1 MTETMLSILALM
13 IVMLFALT
21 QSRGRVQSQR
31 ELAAVELEVMANAVA
46 SETMQYMAKQ
56 PFDEHT
62 KDGTITL
69 QNQNL
74 ALLTPTSAFPSGW
87 SMDACQDLDDFN
99 DMVPD
104 TVLFQMDLDEA
115 GNPTGFPF
123 LVTAQVSYVDEAGNH
138 TTASTWT
145 KEITLFV
152 DQLVEPGGVRYLLQ
166 PVVKKRRVSPSW
178 TS

>member
-1 MTETMLSILALM
+1 MNETMLSILALA
-13 IVMLFALT
+13 IVMLFALS
-21 QSRGRVQSQR
+21 QSRGKVQSQR
-31 ELAAVELEVMANAVA
+31 ELAAAELEVMGNAVA
-46 SETMQYMAKQ
+46 SETMQYLAKQ

-74 ALLTPTSAFPSGW
+74 ALLTPTSAFSSGW
-87 SMDACQDLDDFN
+87 SIDACQDVDDFN

-104 TVLFQMDLDEA
+104 TVRFQMDLDEA

-123 LVTAQVSYVDEAGNH
+123 LVTAQVRYVDEAGNQ
-138 TTASTWT
+138 TTAPTWT

>member
-1 MTETMLSILALM
+1 MNETMLSILALA
-13 IVMLFALT
+13 IVMLFALS
-21 QSRGRVQSQR
+21 QSRGKVQSQR
-31 ELAAVELEVMANAVA
+31 ELAAAALEVMGNAVA
-46 SETMQYMAKQ
+46 SETMQYLAKQ

-74 ALLTPTSAFPSGW
+74 ALLTPASAFPSGW
-87 SMDACQDLDDFN
+87 SIDACQDVDDFN
-99 DMVPD
+99 NMAAD

-123 LVTAQVSYVDEAGNH
+123 LVTAQVSYVDEAGNQ
-138 TTASTWT
+138 TTAPTWT

>member
-1 MTETMLSILALM
+1 MTETMFSILALS
-13 IVMLFALT
+13 IVMLFSLS
-21 QSRGRVQSQR
+21 QSRGKVQSQR
-31 ELAAVELEVMANAVA
+31 ELAAIELEVMANAVA
-46 SETMQYMAKQ
+46 SETMQYLAKQ

-74 ALLTPTSAFPSGW
+74 ALLTPASAFPSGW
-87 SMDACQDLDDFN
+87 SIDACQDVDDFN
-99 DMVPD
+99 NMAPD

-115 GNPTGFPF
+115 GNPTGLPF
-123 LVTAQVSYVDEAGNH
+123 LVTAQVSYIDEAGNQ
-138 TTASTWT
+138 TTAPTWT